1 MKRVALYLRSS
12 KDRNDV
18 SPDAQRRALVDLA
31 NSRGETVVAEFVDSV
46 ESGKDKDRPG
56 FQAMLRAIHN
66 PGRGWDTVLMY
77 DTARLSRRREISI
90 IFEETDCRRNGVRVV
105 YRSLPDMPALSE
117 LLLKSTM
124 QAMDEYHSLSSR
136 ERGLAGMAENVR
148 QGWRAGGKAPLGYR
162 LKRVP
167 TGASRDGAAVTKSVL
182 EPDPQMARWV
192 AGYLQARAAGVP
204 LAAAQEQAGLTS
216 VKKSTL
222 IGLEWNALQYAGHT
236 VWNVHA
242 EKDESGY
249 VGGSKRRPRKDWL
262 IRRETHPALISD
274 ADAEALLAR
283 LQARAEARRAAQ
295 VVQRDRTSS
304 ALLGGRLVAPDGRKY
319 WSESDRYRLK
329 GTPSRSIA
337 RGRVDE
343 VVLERVLDD
352 LASGDFAI
360 ALLRGTRESL
370 SKGTDPEIAEALK
383 ARIAIYTTRISKLMD
398 LALAMESQA
407 PALRRIDDLE
417 AERAELERQLAAHEQ
432 HAEQAALLDRLSIDD
447 VQRELAA
454 IVELARDGDAGIG
467 AAMMALVDRVELD
480 PVTLDARLYYR
491 LAPGST
497 AGLGLSNPESGVRVA
512 SPRVPDPN
520 PRIVL
525 RWSVPLR
532 RVCPRFPTTALAG

>member
-66 PGRGWDTVLMY
+66 PSRGWDTVLMY

-167 TGASRDGAAVTKSVL
+167 TGASREGAAVTKTVL
-182 EPDPQMARWV
+182 EPDPVTARWV
-192 AGYLQARAAGVP
+192 AMYLQARASGLP
-204 LAAAQEQAGLTS
+204 LAAAQEQAGLTA
-216 VKKSTL
+216 VKKSSL
-222 IGLEWNALQYAGHT
+222 IGMEWNALQYAGHT

-242 EKDESGY
+242 EKTDSGY
-249 VGGSKRRPRKDWL
+249 AGGSKRRPRADWVIRKD
-262 IRRETHPALISD
+262 THPALISD
-274 ADAEALLAR
+274 ADAEAILSR
-283 LQARAEARRAAQ
+283 LQARAEARRAAR
-295 VVQRDRTSS
+295 VVERDRTSE
-304 ALLGGRLVAPDGRKY
+304 ALLGGRLRAPDGRKY
-319 WSESDRYRLK
+319 WAEADRYRLK

-360 ALLRGTRESL
+360 ALMRGTREAMTA
-370 SKGTDPEIAEALK
+370 GADPA
-383 ARIAIYTTRISKLMD
+383 ARLQLQSQIQILTTRIAKMMD
-398 LALAMESQA
+398 MASMMEAPA
-407 PALRRIDDLE
+407 PALRRVADLE
-417 AERAELERQLAAHEQ
+417 ADRDELERQLESLERTAA
-432 HAEQAALLDRLSIDD
+432 QASLLDSLSIDD
-447 VQRELAA
+447 IQRELAA

-480 PVTLDARLYYR
+480 PETLDARLFYR

-525 RWSVPLR
+525 RWSVRL
-532 RVCPRFPTTALAG
+532 PRIRGRSQMRAVAR